1 MLPGPGSSHD
11 RGMDAPQL
19 ISRRQALAAGMSDGE
34 VQRLCRSGKW
44 RRVRA
49 GHYLN
54 APGRELTP
62 TGRHLLLAMATCEAM
77 SDDAVASH
85 CSALVIHGL
94 PTWSLPLERAHMTRN
109 RANGGFIKKH
119 LVLHAA
125 QLEPDE
131 ITLVNGLRVTTVPRT
146 IIDIAR
152 SAGFEPAVAV
162 GDSALRQGLTTAR
175 ELHEQVMRRRRG
187 WQQAVRVIEF
197 LDGRSESVGESRSR
211 VVIQQAGLPAPEL
224 QARIFTD
231 DEICV
236 ARVDF
241 LFAGMGVIG
250 EFDDVEYRDESASPR
265 LPSPMV
271 VAEQNRVDRLRALG
285 WMVVRWSW
293 ADLADP
299 ARLARRIRAAGEA
312 AGGIRRAGHW
322 APTPKISG

>member
-1 MLPGPGSSHD
+1 
-11 RGMDAPQL
+11 MDAPQL

-34 VQRLCRSGKW
+34 LQRLCRSGKW

-49 GHYLN
+49 GHYLT
-54 APGRELTP
+54 APGQELTS
-62 TGRHLLLAMATCEAM
+62 TGRHLLLAMATCAAM

-85 CSALVIHGL
+85 CSASVIHGL
-94 PTWSLPLERAHMTRN
+94 PAWSLPLERAHMTRN

-146 IIDIAR
+146 VVDIAR
-152 SAGFEPAVAV
+152 SAGFEPAVAI
-162 GDSALRQGLTTAR
+162 GDSALRQGHTTVG
-175 ELHEQVMRRRRG
+175 ELREQVMRRRRG
-187 WQQAVRVIEF
+187 WRLATRVIEF

-211 VVIQQAGLPAPEL
+211 VLLQRAGLPEPEL

-250 EFDDVEYRDESASPR
+250 EFDGDVEYGDGSPDPH
-265 LPSPMV
+265 LPLPMTI
-271 VAEQNRVDRLRALG
+271 AEQNRADRLRALG
-285 WMVVRWSW
+285 WSVVRWSW

-299 ARLARRIRAAGEA
+299 ARLAGRIRAAGEA
-312 AGGIRRAGHW
+312 AGGVRRSGHW
-322 APTPKISG
+322 APTPRISG

>member
-1 MLPGPGSSHD
+1 
-11 RGMDAPQL
+11 MDAPQL

-34 VQRLCRSGKW
+34 LQRLCRSGKW

-54 APGRELTP
+54 APGRELTS

-85 CSALVIHGL
+85 CSASVIHGL

-109 RANGGFIKKH
+109 RGNGGFIKKH

-125 QLEPDE
+125 QLAPDE

-152 SAGFEPAVAV
+152 SSGFEPAVAV

-175 ELHEQVMRRRRG
+175 ELHAQVMRRRRG
-187 WQQAVRVIEF
+187 WQQAMRVIEF

-211 VVIQQAGLPAPEL
+211 VLIQRAGLPEPEL

-250 EFDDVEYRDESASPR
+250 EFDGDVENTDESASRR
-265 LPSPMV
+265 LPLPMV
-271 VAEQNRVDRLRALG
+271 VAEQNRADRLRALG
-285 WMVVRWSW
+285 WMVVRWSS

-299 ARLARRIRAAGEA
+299 AGLARRIRAAGEA